1 MPFEAIRRNNKMKK
15 VIIALVIA
23 MIIPCCI
30 FAGRGMFD
38 LTIGAAAQTS
48 YDIEDV
54 QNGGLQNFTM
64 DGVAFGADVEAKLSI
79 LSIDAKGMYDTASKG
94 LSGIA
99 SANLAIDIFFVRV
112 KTGLAYEYAYNFDTK
127 SMYFGNGN
135 GYVTEFADYKDAC
148 FDINVGVDVLLGPI
162 TVGAYATLPTE
173 TSISNGKWAELFGTA
188 FSNWNQAKLGVTVGF
203 AVL

>member
-1 MPFEAIRRNNKMKK
+1 MKK

-23 MIIPCCI
+23 MIIPCCV

-38 LTIGAAAQTS
+38 LTLGVAAQTS
-48 YDIEDV
+48 YDIEAV
-54 QNGGLQNFTM
+54 SNGELQNFTL

-79 LSIDAKGMYDTASKG
+79 LSIDAKGMYDTANKG

-112 KTGLAYEYAYNFDTK
+112 KTGLGYEYAYNFETK
-127 SMYFGNGN
+127 SFYFGNASKSVDN
-135 GYVTEFADYKDAC
+135 FADFKEAC

-188 FSNWNQAKLGVTVGF
+188 FSNWNKAKLGVTVGF

>member
-1 MPFEAIRRNNKMKK
+1 MKK

-23 MIIPCCI
+23 IIIPCCV

-38 LTIGAAAQTS
+38 LTLGVAAQTS
-48 YDIEDV
+48 YDIEAV
-54 QNGGLQNFTM
+54 QNGELQNFTL

-79 LSIDAKGMYDTASKG
+79 LSIDAKGMYDTANKG

-112 KTGLAYEYAYNFDTK
+112 KTGLGYEYAYNFETK
-127 SMYFGNGN
+127 SFYFGNASN
-135 GYVTEFADYKDAC
+135 SVDNFADFKKAC

-173 TSISNGKWAELFGTA
+173 TSIDNGKWAELFGTA
-188 FSNWNQAKLGVTVGF
+188 FSNWNKAKLGVTVGF

>member
-1 MPFEAIRRNNKMKK
+1 MKK

-173 TSISNGKWAELFGTA
+173 TSISNGRWDKFFGA
-188 FSNWNQAKLGVTVGF
+188 FGNWNQAKLGVAVGF
-203 AVL
+203 ALL

>member
-1 MPFEAIRRNNKMKK
+1 MKK

-23 MIIPCCI
+23 IIIPCCV

-38 LTIGAAAQTS
+38 LTLGVAAQTS
-48 YDIEDV
+48 YDIEAV
-54 QNGGLQNFTM
+54 QNGELQNFTL

-79 LSIDAKGMYDTASKG
+79 LSIDAKGMYDTANKG

-112 KTGLAYEYAYNFDTK
+112 KTGLGYEYAYNFETK
-127 SMYFGNGN
+127 SFYFGNASN
-135 GYVTEFADYKDAC
+135 SVDNFADFKEAC

-173 TSISNGKWAELFGTA
+173 TSIDNGKWAELFGTA
-188 FSNWNQAKLGVTVGF
+188 FSNWNKAKLGVTVGF

>member
-1 MPFEAIRRNNKMKK
+1 MKK

-38 LTIGAAAQTS
+38 LTLGVAAQTS
-48 YDIEDV
+48 YDIEAV
-54 QNGGLQNFTM
+54 QNGELQNFTL

-79 LSIDAKGMYDTASKG
+79 LSIDAKGMYDTANKG

-99 SANLAIDIFFVRV
+99 TANLAIDIFFVRV
-112 KTGLAYEYAYNFDTK
+112 KAGLGYEYAYNLETK
-127 SMYFGNGN
+127 SFYFGNGN
-135 GYVTEFADYKDAC
+135 GYATEFAGYKDAC
-148 FDINVGVDVLLGPI
+148 FDINVGADVLLGPI
-162 TVGAYATLPTE
+162 TVGAYATLPTA
-173 TSISNGKWAELFGTA
+173 TSIENGKWAELFGTA
-188 FSNWNQAKLGVTVGF
+188 FSNWSQAKLGVTVGF

>member
-1 MPFEAIRRNNKMKK
+1 MKK
-15 VIIALVIA
+15 VIIALLIA
-23 MIIPCCI
+23 LIIPCCV

-38 LTIGAAAQTS
+38 LTLGVAAQTS
-48 YDIEDV
+48 YDIDAVKE
-54 QNGGLQNFTM
+54 GELENFTL

-79 LSIDAKGMYDTASKG
+79 LAIDAKGMYDTANKG

-99 SANLAIDIFFVRV
+99 SANLALDIFFVRV
-112 KTGLAYEYAYNFDTK
+112 KAGIGYEYTYNFETK
-127 SMYFGNGN
+127 SLQFGNPN
-135 GYVTEFADYKDAC
+135 YEVTDFADYKDAC

-188 FSNWNQAKLGVTVGF
+188 FSNWSQARLGVTLGF